1 MKQLSTL
8 KVTFLTLGL
17 WILSMSITYFDQFS
31 LDSAVW
37 VTLLCANLG
46 LLLNLTKDTS
56 TNKQEIKDLKATV
69 GDLKNLLF
77 KHLYKSD

>member
-1 MKQLSTL
+1 
-8 KVTFLTLGL
+8 
-17 WILSMSITYFDQFS
+17 MSITYFDQFS